1 MVLQIAKQ
9 GGGQDNQVPFSL
21 EFLIQ
26 TELLSIIT
34 APPEPGRGTM
44 AA

>member
-1 MVLQIAKQ
+1 MVLQITEQ
-9 GGGQDNQVPFSL
+9 GGGQDNQVPFCL
-21 EFLIQ
+21 QILIQ

-34 APPEPGRGTM
+34 APPEPGLSTM